1 MSTPSLSPASLG
13 SHLDDEMWQNILLN
27 ANKLYVRTDPLR
39 PNIRLSKDY
48 MSPRYLIQI
57 WPHQLKCKNNC
68 GTYRHLIRL
77 SLKINKIKI
86 VFVLV
91 LWFSLYKK
99 QILYCVKV
107 KVSILLPTLTN
118 KATRTFSHTQDSNPR
133 LQRECLTHRTNHLLS
148 WTFLALWSPDF

>member
-1 MSTPSLSPASLG
+1 MRCGKTFYWMQTNYMFEQILWDPISDYPKITCPPDIWYKYDPISSPLC
-13 SHLDDEMWQNILLN
+13 
-27 ANKLYVRTDPLR
+27 
-39 PNIRLSKDY
+39 
-48 MSPRYLIQI
+48 
-57 WPHQLKCKNNC
+57 LKCKNNC

-107 KVSILLPTLTN
+107 KVSILLPTLTS

-133 LQRECLTHRTNHLLS
+133 LQQECLTHRTNHLLS